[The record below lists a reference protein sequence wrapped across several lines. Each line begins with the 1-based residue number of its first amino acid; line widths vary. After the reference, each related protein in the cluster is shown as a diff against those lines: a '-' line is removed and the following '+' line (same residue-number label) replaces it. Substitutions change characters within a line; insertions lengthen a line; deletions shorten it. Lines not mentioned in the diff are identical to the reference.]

1 MLQVPAV
8 PVWWW
13 HSSGGLFGA
22 LAVCA
27 LAPPGESSKL
37 GSLTGLRH
45 RASPLV
51 CSSLLLASEHPHS
64 PLSPPWLLVGHITSS
79 AVCPAVGL
87 PGPQKQAFPPPPLIG
102 VCSPYPKVAVP
113 SMTTASSSSGPCLT
127 HTGISLMLSKKL
139 FFPKQVHSHDLTDPL
154 HTCVGQTGQVIGFAF
169 CR

>member
-51 CSSLLLASEHPHS
+51 CSSLLLASEHPHA
-64 PLSPPWLLVGHITSS
+64 PLSPPWLLVGHTTSS

-87 PGPQKQAFPPPPLIG
+87 PGPQKQAFPSTPHWCLFPVPQSSCAIHDHSVFQFWTLSHTHWHFTH
-102 VCSPYPKVAVP
+102 VVKKTVFPK
-113 SMTTASSSSGPCLT
+113 ASS
-127 HTGISLMLSKKL
+127 
-139 FFPKQVHSHDLTDPL
+139 
-154 HTCVGQTGQVIGFAF
+154 
-169 CR
+169 